1 MFAPPPDAGDQPAD
15 SPPPH
20 PRPPA
25 KASPAE
31 HPWRPRPI
39 AARPDTVMDVLK
51 TGSASARA
59 VAQATMH
66 EVRQAMK
73 IEY

>member
-1 MFAPPPDAGDQPAD
+1 M
-15 SPPPH
+15 SSK
-20 PRPPA
+20 PR
-25 KASPAE
+25 KKRE
-31 HPWRPRPI
+31 ELG
-39 AARPDTVMDVLK
+39 ARPDTVMDVLK